1 MLVFENTCWGLWF
14 DSITP
19 GLAFEWFWSCM
30 SPDTSLEQGSFVATH
45 PYTALSA
52 RCGVINGREAKTN
65 VQRSV
70 K

>member
-1 MLVFENTCWGLWF
+1 
-14 DSITP
+14 
-19 GLAFEWFWSCM
+19 M

>member
-1 MLVFENTCWGLWF
+1 MVLVLYEPRYK
-14 DSITP
+14 P
-19 GLAFEWFWSCM
+19 GTGQRFAAF
-30 SPDTSLEQGSFVATH
+30 H
-45 PYTALSA
+45 YTALSA